1 MSPARDAG
9 GGERRASALA
19 LERVTRRY
27 PGNPEPSVDAV
38 SLSIAAGEL
47 VALVGA
53 SGSGKT
59 TTLRIAAGYEIPDS
73 GRVVLTDESGATRDI
88 THEPAQR
95 RGFGM
100 VFQHYALFPHMT
112 VEHNVAF
119 GLEARG
125 VGKRERLERARE
137 ALSGVGL
144 EDKAGR
150 PVQAL
155 SGGEQQRVA
164 LARALVISPRVLL
177 LDEPLSNLDPTLRQT
192 MRDELRAMLRRS
204 GVTALFVTHDQED
217 AFAVADRIAMLSRG
231 RLLQV
236 GTPEELYHSPSTREV
251 AEFVGRAALL
261 PAELASDGVRVTV
274 GGVALSAPARQG
286 ASAEPPAGHPERAPI
301 PPSHPERA
309 QRVEGSA
316 PRDTGDVV
324 AVLRPESLV
333 LAEDD
338 GQPAW
343 TGTVAGRRFAGGH
356 TVYRVR
362 LESGA
367 VVEVM
372 GNGSGTPEGETVR
385 VRLSGEPIAT
395 VRA

>member
-1 MSPARDAG
+1 VSASTARDA
-9 GGERRASALA
+9 GERRASALS
-19 LERVTRRY
+19 LEGVTRRY
-27 PGNPEPSVDAV
+27 PGNPEPAVDGV
-38 SLSIAAGEL
+38 SLSVAAGEL

-73 GRVVLTDESGATRDI
+73 GRVLLAADGGGTRDI
-88 THEPAQR
+88 THEPPQR

-112 VEHNVAF
+112 VEQNVAF

-125 VGKRERLERARE
+125 VRKKERLARARD
-137 ALSGVGL
+137 ALAGVGL
-144 EDKAGR
+144 DDKATR
-150 PVQAL
+150 QVQAL

-164 LARALVISPRVLL
+164 LARALVISPRVVL

-192 MRDELRAMLRRS
+192 MRDELRATLRRS

-236 GTPEELYHSPSTREV
+236 GSPEDLYHAPATREV

-261 PAELASDGVRVTV
+261 PAERRGEGVWVTV
-274 GGVALSAPARQG
+274 GSVALAAPARTDSP
-286 ASAEPPAGHPERAPI
+286 SA
-301 PPSHPERA
+301 
-309 QRVEGSA
+309 
-316 PRDTGDVV
+316 DGDGVV
-324 AVLRPESLV
+324 AVLRPESLALV
-333 LAEDD
+333 DD
-338 GQPAW
+338 DAQPAW
-343 TGTVAGRRFAGGH
+343 EGTVAGRRFAGGH
-356 TVYRVR
+356 TVYQVR

-367 VVEVM
+367 TVEVM
-372 GNGSGTPEGETVR
+372 GDGVGAPEGAAVR
-385 VRLSGEPIAT
+385 VRLSGQPLA
-395 VRA
+395 VVPA